1 MEQVQVRV
9 EVSRIGKNTESKFVQ
24 ASITSD
30 SLADVALEEV
40 TAGLVDM
47 IIRVVPEENVLD
59 NKFSDYD
66 FPGWKKAE

>member
-66 FPGWKKAE
+66 FPG